1 MSSNKFAATLYP
13 NTGLSIADF
22 TGNSHST
29 PGNVGICLCGGGSR
43 ALSAGMGQ
51 LRALR
56 HLCSDDGVD
65 LLSQTKAISTVSG
78 GSWLGISFEYQSCV
92 TDDNFLNN
100 YVENPYDLTQTE
112 MEQLPPGN
120 IGQQVTSNF
129 SVLDIAAQAL
139 YYYTIKKTPADMLW
153 QTVIG
158 KHILSPYD
166 LYKPIDKASPTQAF
180 SYDNDAVQDI
190 LKLPNQNPELAAVP
204 FVTLSSNANRPFFI
218 CNTAM
223 FVQGA
228 EPEMG
233 DYQYLA
239 PVQCTPFFTG
249 IVGNPGGADVN
260 GKRPGGGGVTS
271 FAFNSVL
278 DTVAAEAVTINEQRP
293 WSIMDS
299 VGASSAAFAET
310 LANLFAKWSSDPMQF
325 LQDMQKSGGRALSYL
340 QDELTSSEF
349 AQASQWLEGLARI
362 DASGVAPA
370 ELFEMIGTPL
380 SEAERLHAVL
390 SKLSLK
396 EIVPK
401 YNYWPVTAATPDP
414 DIQPT
419 LFADGGNLENT
430 GIASMLSYRD
440 IDKVIAFINS
450 PTLLAPA
457 SAEQPPPVTVDT
469 ATGIVTTA
477 IEVDS
482 QIPPLFGYQPYSESD
497 GTYTPYNGGIH
508 ISKQTAWGVHNQV
521 FPEVAFS
528 DFLSGIWTAASGS
541 KGPAIYKQVLSVMAN
556 EWFGVVARGSITCVW
571 VYTSRV
577 SDWEEKLNPGVKSLL
592 DGLKKFPNYST
603 LDTEL
608 SPVEINLLASLTSWS
623 VANANNRQLF
633 VDLYRDG

>member
-13 NTGLSIADF
+13 NTGLSVADF
-22 TGNSHST
+22 TGDSCST
-29 PGNVGICLCGGGSR
+29 PGNVGVCLSGGGSR

-56 HLCSDDGVD
+56 HLRSDDGVD

-78 GSWLGISFEYQSCV
+78 GSWLGISFEYQSGV
-92 TDDNFLNN
+92 TDDNFLNK
-100 YVENPYDLTQTE
+100 YVENPYDLTQAE

-129 SVLDIAAQAL
+129 SVPDIAAQAL

-158 KHILSPYD
+158 KHILSPYA
-166 LYKPIDKASPTQAF
+166 LYKPVDNGSPTQAF
-180 SYDNDAVQDI
+180 SYDNDAVHEI
-190 LKLPNQNPELAAVP
+190 LKLPNQNPELSAVP
-204 FVTLSSNANRPFFI
+204 FVTLRSNAIPFFI

-223 FVQGA
+223 FVLGA

-233 DYQYLA
+233 EYKYLA

-249 IVGNPGGADVN
+249 IVGNPGGTDAN
-260 GKRPGGGGVTS
+260 GKSPGGGGVTS

-278 DTVAAEAVTINEQRP
+278 NTVAAEAVIINEQRP
-293 WSIMDS
+293 WSIMDI
-299 VGASSAAFAET
+299 VGTSSAAFAET
-310 LANLFAKWSSDPMQF
+310 LANLFAEWRSDSEQF
-325 LQDMQKSGGRALSYL
+325 KRDMQQSGFRALSYL

-349 AQASQWLEGLARI
+349 AQASQWMEGLARI
-362 DASGVAPA
+362 DASGVAPV

-380 SEAERLHAVL
+380 SEAEGLHAVL
-390 SKLSLK
+390 GKLSLK
-396 EIVPK
+396 ELVPK
-401 YNYWPVTAATPDP
+401 YNYWPVTAAAPDP
-414 DIQPT
+414 KIQPT

-457 SAEQPPPVTVDT
+457 SAKQPPPVIVDT
-469 ATGIVTTA
+469 TTGIVTTA

-521 FPEVAFS
+521 FPEMAFP
-528 DFLSGIWTAASGS
+528 DFLSGIWAAAGGS

-556 EWFGVVARGSITCVW
+556 EWFGVAARDNITCVW

-577 SDWEEKLNPGVKSLL
+577 SDWEDKLNPDVKSML
-592 DGLKKFPNYST
+592 DRLKKFPNYST

-608 SPVEINLLASLTSWS
+608 SSVEVNLLASLTAWS
-623 VANANNRQLF
+623 VANDNNRQLF
-633 VDLYRDG
+633 IDLYRDG